1 MELTRSQIAYNLHWS
16 PHREEIP
23 YGDGATTFVF
33 SSDLYRRKFMEKLE
47 SNRNQIST
55 SLTKRF
61 GVAVRNDALADFR
74 LYTTIEKRGF
84 LLIQDGV
91 EIECRSRVTFVSGR
105 MTLKNSAE

>member
-16 PHREEIP
+16 PHREEIL
-23 YGDGATTFVF
+23 YGDGATIYVF

-47 SNRNQIST
+47 SNRSQIST

-61 GVAVRNDALADFR
+61 GVSVRSDALADFR

-91 EIECRSRVTFVSGR
+91 EIECRSKVKFDTER
-105 MTLKNSAE
+105 MTLKNFAE

>member
-16 PHREEIP
+16 PHRESIL
-23 YGDGATTFVF
+23 YGDATTTFVF

-47 SNRNQIST
+47 SNRNQISA
-55 SLTKRF
+55 SLSKRF
-61 GVAVRNDALADFR
+61 GVTVRNDALADFR

-91 EIECRSRVTFVSGR
+91 EVKCRDKVVFGTGK
-105 MTLKNSAE
+105 MILKN